1 MWVALSCLA
10 VFGMM
15 ATGAT
20 VWFAVVRQRE
30 YQRLLSEKARLA
42 EELGDALENDA
53 GNLALHMRLRA
64 LLLECNRLLEKYGD

>member
-20 VWFAVVRQRE
+20 VGFAIVRQRE
-30 YQRLLSEKARLA
+30 YQRLLAEKARLA
-42 EELGDALENDA
+42 EELGSALENDA